1 MLFRSYPDMPD
12 MVWQIIWINL
22 SYNSPIAAW
31 YKENVKWE
39 EVIAQKEIEERVLA
53 DYSDNS
59 KTTVHNVVYALFR
72 TFKESPIGEAGQLVP
87 KDKTMF
93 VRTSYSSLERE
104 TVVYSLYKYCESKG
118 IHSLRVS
125 DLYTNDNSLGLYK
138 EFGISKY
145 ELLSVLRSLNSDT
158 NRLVIAEL
166 NMGLDNI
173 TLRDDINA
181 LEALSLMIR

>member
-1 MLFRSYPDMPD
+1 MPCILFYIPFFCLPYF
-12 MVWQIIWINL
+12 VN
-22 SYNSPIAAW
+22 
-31 YKENVKWE
+31 
-39 EVIAQKEIEERVLA
+39 ERVLA

-72 TFKESPIGEAGQLVP
+72 TFKESPIGDAGQLVP

-93 VRTSYSSLERE
+93 VRTSYESLERE
-104 TVVYSLYKYCESKG
+104 TVVYSLYKYCERKG

-125 DLYTNDNSLGLYK
+125 DLYASDNNWGLYK
-138 EFGISKY
+138 EFGISKI
-145 ELLSVLRSLNSDT
+145 ELLSVLHSLNSDA

-181 LEALSLMIR
+181 IEALNLMIK